1 MDEPVKVYRP
11 VGCQACGQKGYN
23 GRISLAE
30 IIMIDSGLQQLIDK
44 QEPTSKMKQYLQ
56 AQGVDFMRQDGLAK
70 SRAGLTSIQE
80 VGRIIQ
86 LAAEDLE
93 QAR

>member
-1 MDEPVKVYRP
+1 MDEPVKVYRS